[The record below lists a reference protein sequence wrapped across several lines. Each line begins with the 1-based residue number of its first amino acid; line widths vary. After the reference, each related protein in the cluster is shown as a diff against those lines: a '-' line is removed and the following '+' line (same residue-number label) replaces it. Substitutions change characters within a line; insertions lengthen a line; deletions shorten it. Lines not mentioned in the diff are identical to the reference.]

1 MPVVGLGLLHVLIA
15 LFFAVH
21 ALRSGQQLFWLF
33 ILFSFPLLGSV
44 VYFLVIYLPNS
55 RLQRG
60 ARKVV
65 AAASRTL
72 DPSKELREAQ
82 AAFDY
87 TPTAQNQM
95 RLAAAQLEAGMAAEA
110 AASYTACLKGPFATD
125 LEIRLGAARAYFAS
139 GRNEDAITHLRFI
152 RETDASFRA
161 EQASLLLAQALG
173 AAGRGVEAQQ
183 EFESALSRFG
193 SFETQAEYAI
203 WAAAAGEHAVASRLQ
218 PELQRTMERW
228 TRHTRELHKPLVRRL
243 NEAFAALRAGGA

>member
-1 MPVVGLGLLHVLIA
+1 MPIVGLGLHLLIA

-21 ALRSGQQLFWLF
+21 AVRSGQQLFWLF

-44 VYFLVIYLPNS
+44 VYFLVIYLPDS
-55 RLQRG
+55 RLHRG

-65 AAASRTL
+65 AVAARTL
-72 DPSKELREAQ
+72 DPSKELREAR

-95 RLAAAQLEAGMAAEA
+95 RLAAAQLEAGMAADA
-110 AASYTACLKGPFATD
+110 AASYAACLKGPFADD
-125 LEIRLGAARAYFAS
+125 LEIRIGAARAYFAC
-139 GRNEDAITHLRFI
+139 GRSEEAITHLRFI
-152 RETDASFRA
+152 RETDPGFRA
-161 EQASLLLAQALG
+161 EQVSLLLAQSLG
-173 AAGRGVEAQQ
+173 AAGQPAEVRQ

-203 WAAAAGEHAVASRLQ
+203 WAAAAGEHDVASRLQ

-243 NEAFAALRAGGA
+243 NEALGASRAGGS